1 MKKNQVYLNRRSF
14 LATAGAVTAGSVFA
28 APTAGTAGIK
38 KVKLALVGT
47 GIRGCGFWGRNITK
61 RYADVAEF
69 VGLCDI
75 NPGRLEFAKGYIGV
89 DCPIF
94 TDFDEML
101 KKTDAEMVIV
111 TTMDSNHH
119 EFIIKA
125 LEAGREVLTEKPLT
139 TDEDKCKAILDAEK
153 KSGKKVKVGFNC
165 RYNPHYTKIRELLEN
180 KRVGDIV
187 SVDFSWHLNTFHGAS
202 YFRRWHGLRDCGGTL
217 LVHKATHHF
226 DLLNWWLNSDPVE
239 VMAYG
244 SLEHYGKNNPFRS
257 EKCRGCAHFDKCQ
270 YRYDITKSK
279 MDMDLYVANEKHDG
293 YIRDSCLWRP
303 EIDIYDKMSAQI
315 KYANNVIVN
324 YSLSTYSPYEG
335 MKIAFNGK
343 TGRID
348 TWDGIP
354 WRKQEKINQ
363 AQLHAQEM
371 SQSAKDAV
379 PEFEEI
385 FVHDNFGKG
394 EQIKI
399 PKGRGGHGGGDRVL
413 QDRIF
418 RNSDMPDPMRHAA
431 GTRDGAFSCMIGIA
445 ARKSI
450 EEHRPVKISELL
462 DIKPQAVRPV

>member
-1 MKKNQVYLNRRSF
+1 MKNKGYVNRRSF
-14 LATAGAVTAGSVFA
+14 LAATGAVTAGSVLG
-28 APTAGTAGIK
+28 APVAAGTK
-38 KVKLALVGT
+38 KMKLALVGT

-75 NPGRLEFAKGYIGV
+75 NPGRLEFAKGYIGI
-89 DCPIF
+89 DCPVF

-101 KKTDAEMVIV
+101 KKANPDMVIV
-111 TTMDSNHH
+111 TTMDSTHH

-125 LEAGREVLTEKPLT
+125 LEAGKDVVTEKPMT
-139 TDEDKCKAILDAEK
+139 TDEVKCKAILDAEK
-153 KSGKKVKVGFNC
+153 KSGKKVKVGFNY

-180 KRVGDIV
+180 NRVDDIT
-187 SVDFSWHLNTFHGAS
+187 SVDFHWYLNTYHGAS
-202 YFRRWHGLRDCGGTL
+202 YFRRWHGITACSGTL

-226 DLLNWWLNSDPVE
+226 DLLNWWLDSDPVE

-244 SLEHYGKNNPFRS
+244 ALEHYGKNNPFRG
-257 EKCRGCAHFDKCQ
+257 KRCRGCEHFDKCQ

-279 MDMDLYVANEKHDG
+279 MNMDLYVDNENHDG
-293 YIRDSCLWRP
+293 YIRDGCVWRP
-303 EIDIYDKMSAQI
+303 EIDIYDKMSVQI
-315 KYANNVIVN
+315 KYANNVVVN
-324 YSLSTYSPYEG
+324 YSLTTYSPYEG
-335 MKIAFNGK
+335 MTIAFNGK
-343 TGRID
+343 SGRID
-348 TWDGIP
+348 SWDGIP

-399 PKGRGGHGGGDRVL
+399 PKGRGGHGGGDIVL

-418 RNSDMPDPMRHAA
+418 RNPNIPDPMRHSA
-431 GTRDGAFSCMIGIA
+431 GTRDGAFSCIVGIA

-450 EEHRPVKISELL
+450 EERRPVKISDLL